1 MRSEKKI
8 MEEEFG
14 SARDQGIGMESEG
27 TGGYDRPV
35 VSGGEHETG
44 MPATM
49 HREREEGVFGKR
61 KEEPNTIFVGN
72 KPPMNYV
79 LAVVTQFNNGTPE
92 VHIKARGRAI
102 SRAVDVAEIVRNR
115 FLSDLRIDSIITGTE
130 AVDGENN
137 EKVNVSTIDIK
148 LQR

>member
-1 MRSEKKI
+1 
-8 MEEEFG
+8 
-14 SARDQGIGMESEG
+14 MESEG
-27 TGGYDRPV
+27 TMSFERP
-35 VSGGEHETG
+35 SEPEHE
-44 MPATM
+44 MRRPE

-115 FLSDLRIDSIITGTE
+115 FLSDLRVEGINIGTE
-130 AVDGENN
+130 AVEGENG
-137 EKVNVSTIDIK
+137 EKVNVSTVDIK

>member
-1 MRSEKKI
+1 

-27 TGGYDRPV
+27 TTSFEKP
-35 VSGGEHETG
+35 SEPEHETIR
-44 MPATM
+44 PE

-102 SRAVDVAEIVRNR
+102 SRAVDVAEIARNR
-115 FLSDLRIDSIITGTE
+115 FLSDLRVESINIGTE
-130 AVDGENN
+130 AVEGENG
-137 EKVNVSTIDIK
+137 EKVNVSTVDIK